1 MDKDAV
7 NAFIRVVK
15 AGNFDEV
22 VINGDTYD
30 FPLLSRHSQRLI
42 RSGVMKDYSER
53 QEIELVKENFLKP
66 LREATKKK
74 IILRLGN
81 HDERA
86 FNPFAI
92 SQSQL
97 ERLVN
102 LWDHYGT
109 RNFDEMVGAKE
120 IGFDFDPEPVRSYF
134 GTFDV
139 IHGLSLAK
147 KAAEKNILERMNS
160 GSSGHTHRLN
170 STYINNAGHPH
181 CWFES
186 GHLRSGNNVEYF
198 PTAKTP
204 DWMQGFVSVI
214 FDINK
219 DSKPIFFGRTHP
231 IIEGRAEYNNK
242 II

>member
-1 MDKDAV
+1 MKVIICSDIHGIYLDQKAV
-7 NAFIRVVK
+7 DAFIRVVK
-15 AGNFDEV
+15 VGKFDEV

-42 RSGVMKDYSER
+42 RSGMLKDYSESK
-53 QEIELVKENFLKP
+53 EIELVKEKVLKP
-66 LREATKKK
+66 LREATKGK

-86 FNPFAI
+86 YYPYSI

-97 ERLVN
+97 ERLIG
-102 LWDHYGT
+102 LWDQYGT
-109 RNFDEMVGAKE
+109 RNFDEMIGTKE
-120 IGFDFDPEPVRSYF
+120 IGF
-134 GTFDV
+134 
-139 IHGLSLAK
+139 SLAK

-181 CWFES
+181 CWMES
-186 GHLRSGNNVEYF
+186 GHLRQGENVEYF

-204 DWMQGFVSVI
+204 DWQQGFVTVR
-214 FDINK
+214 FDMDKNTNVNDK
-219 DSKPIFFGRTHP
+219 AIFFARTHP
-231 IIEGRAEYNNK
+231 IINGRAEYKDK